1 MDRRVVSEIDLI
13 TDVSQ
18 LRLEL
23 VVFKDLLDHI
33 DILGSLCLLWCLL
46 LGL

>member
-23 VVFKDLLDHI
+23 IVFKDLLDHI
-33 DILGSLCLLWCLL
+33 DVLCALSLLWCLL